1 MERSRGVAIGVAAL
15 FWSKKNKSIGFFP
28 AGREYKLKKN
38 AALVAGGVHISQSS
52 EEAEKWL

>member
-1 MERSRGVAIGVAAL
+1 MSISVAAL